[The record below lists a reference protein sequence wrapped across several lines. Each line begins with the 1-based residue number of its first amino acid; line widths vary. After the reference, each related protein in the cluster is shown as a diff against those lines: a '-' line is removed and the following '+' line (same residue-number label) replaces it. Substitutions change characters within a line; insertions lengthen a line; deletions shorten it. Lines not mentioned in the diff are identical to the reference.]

1 MYKNYETRV
10 KEFITDMTNPHN
22 QVVITDSTEKIEN
35 CRLELMN
42 ESKLQKPFI
51 FKGYL
56 TEQDRINDTVKKNR
70 LLFNLPDYPEEKKD
84 KKQSPIRELSPKL
97 NSNIKEN
104 NKTFDNNLGKEYNNI
119 KYYSIDASQKRDKVS
134 PDNFKKSFKKRMSVT
149 EKNQIKDLIKK
160 DSILQPKMR
169 FTARTDLERVYDALN
184 GNYMR
189 KGDREV
195 IERQLK
201 YINLFNY
208 KNPKD
213 LLKEDRDFHSLDND
227 NFIQKED
234 NNSLVNLASIQKD
247 KKGIKDIYL
256 PARIYYEPRNNN
268 KKSWARKE
276 NLNTEA
282 KELLYSYHIKTHFKA
297 TEEIAEYMSNDKKK
311 LNESNFLLPHLYE
324 NNRYKNNKKNS
335 PRYKS
340 VNNRRQIDY
349 SKMEDTS
356 KLFNF
361 EKEHEKDEINES
373 LEINK
378 NNDHIT
384 INNPIF
390 KNNETRFDPHSMEV
404 LSNLA
409 FRKNFG
415 LKEEENNISDKNKD
429 FDKNDDN
436 GENKPPKFNVIAKK
450 ILEECNVYN
459 NKSKFNN
466 TSLKAKEGKTM
477 ITKGLTIKEFGDKYH
492 LKI

>member
-297 TEEIAEYMSNDKKK
+297 TEEIAEYM
-311 LNESNFLLPHLYE
+311 
-324 NNRYKNNKKNS
+324 
-335 PRYKS
+335 
-340 VNNRRQIDY
+340 
-349 SKMEDTS
+349 
-356 KLFNF
+356 
-361 EKEHEKDEINES
+361 
-373 LEINK
+373 
-378 NNDHIT
+378 
-384 INNPIF
+384 
-390 KNNETRFDPHSMEV
+390 
-404 LSNLA
+404 
-409 FRKNFG
+409 
-415 LKEEENNISDKNKD
+415 
-429 FDKNDDN
+429 
-436 GENKPPKFNVIAKK
+436 
-450 ILEECNVYN
+450 
-459 NKSKFNN
+459 
-466 TSLKAKEGKTM
+466 
-477 ITKGLTIKEFGDKYH
+477 
-492 LKI
+492 